1 MAVDFSK
8 SKTRENLMRAFA
20 GESQARNRYT
30 IAAKQASRDNLYSIS
45 QIFLFTADQE
55 RAHAEV
61 FYELLRGQTEQTI
74 EICGGYP
81 VNLAENVTD
90 LLKSAVHNE
99 MQEFEDV
106 YPEFAKIAKEE
117 GFDQAAGAFDM
128 IAKVE
133 AVHGRRFALLA
144 ELLGKNQYFENPDG
158 GEWMCMNCGHIQK
171 GRGPDVGVRNRGAE
185 RTLPSGKR
193 SFNWKSH
200 GTAEGR
206 RVRHGGRR

>member
-8 SKTRENLMRAFA
+8 SKTRENLM
-20 GESQARNRYT
+20 
-30 IAAKQASRDNLYSIS
+30 
-45 QIFLFTADQE
+45 
-55 RAHAEV
+55 AHAEV

-106 YPEFAKIAKEE
+106 YPQFSKIAKEE

-158 GEWMCMNCGHIQK
+158 GEWMCMNCGHIQ
-171 GRGPDVGVRNRGAE
+171 
-185 RTLPSGKR
+185 
-193 SFNWKSH
+193 
-200 GTAEGR
+200 
-206 RVRHGGRR
+206 

>member
-117 GFDQAAGAFDM
+117 GFDQASGAFDM

-171 GRGPDVGVRNRGAE
+171 GKMAPPVCPSCHYDRGYFIQVELAPYLMPE
-185 RTLPSGKR
+185 LI
-193 SFNWKSH
+193 
-200 GTAEGR
+200 
-206 RVRHGGRR
+206 

>member
-117 GFDQAAGAFDM
+117 GFDR
-128 IAKVE
+128 IAYLFEEVGKIEKEHEARYLKLLDNVE
-133 AVHGRRFALLA
+133 N
-144 ELLGKNQYFENPDG
+144 ELVFSKDG
-158 GEWMCMNCGHIQK
+158 DKIWKCRNCGHICIGKEAPKVCPVCEHPQSFFEIK
-171 GRGPDVGVRNRGAE
+171 AE
-185 RTLPSGKR
+185 
-193 SFNWKSH
+193 NY
-200 GTAEGR
+200 
-206 RVRHGGRR
+206 

>member
-90 LLKSAVHNE
+90 LLN
-99 MQEFEDV
+99 
-106 YPEFAKIAKEE
+106 
-117 GFDQAAGAFDM
+117 
-128 IAKVE
+128 AKVE

-171 GRGPDVGVRNRGAE
+171 GKMAPPVCPSCHYDRGYFIPVELAPYLMPE
-185 RTLPSGKR
+185 LI
-193 SFNWKSH
+193 
-200 GTAEGR
+200 
-206 RVRHGGRR
+206 

>member
-8 SKTRENLMRAFA
+8 SKTKENLMRAFA

-30 IAAKQASRDNLYSIS
+30 IAAKQSLKDNLYSIG
-45 QIFLFTADQE
+45 QIFLFTAEQE

-61 FYELLRGQTEQTI
+61 FYELLRSQSGQNI
-74 EICGGYP
+74 EICGAYP
-81 VNLAENVTD
+81 VDLSENVTD

-106 YPEFAKIAKEE
+106 YPEFAKVAKEE
-117 GFDQAAGAFDM
+117 GFAQAAGAFEM

-133 AVHGRRFALLA
+133 AVHGRRFALL
-144 ELLGKNQYFENPDG
+144 ENLLGKGQYFENPAG

-171 GRGPDVGVRNRGAE
+171 GKMAPPVCPSCHYERGYFIPVELAPYLMPE
-185 RTLPSGKR
+185 LI
-193 SFNWKSH
+193 
-200 GTAEGR
+200 
-206 RVRHGGRR
+206 

>member
-1 MAVDFSK
+1 MEHTTYRSKKGVCTMAVDFSK

-45 QIFLFTADQE
+45 QIFYSLSDQE

-106 YPEFAKIAKEE
+106 YPKQMKHFHTYGGEHKTAGQYELLVGGNPTLYVRSHEFA
-117 GFDQAAGAFDM
+117 
-128 IAKVE
+128 
-133 AVHGRRFALLA
+133 
-144 ELLGKNQYFENPDG
+144 
-158 GEWMCMNCGHIQK
+158 
-171 GRGPDVGVRNRGAE
+171 
-185 RTLPSGKR
+185 LPMPLTIK
-193 SFNWKSH
+193 K
-200 GTAEGR
+200 
-206 RVRHGGRR
+206 

>member
-117 GFDQAAGAFDM
+117 GFDR
-128 IAKVE
+128 IAKLFEEVGKIEKRHEERYMKLIGNIEDDLVFKKGEETVWICRNCGYVYVGDE
-133 AVHGRRFALLA
+133 APKVCPVCAHP
-144 ELLGKNQYFENPDG
+144 QSYFEHASQLILNY
-158 GEWMCMNCGHIQK
+158 I
-171 GRGPDVGVRNRGAE
+171 
-185 RTLPSGKR
+185 
-193 SFNWKSH
+193 
-200 GTAEGR
+200 
-206 RVRHGGRR
+206 

>member
-117 GFDQAAGAFDM
+117 GFD
-128 IAKVE
+128 
-133 AVHGRRFALLA
+133 RFALLA

-171 GRGPDVGVRNRGAE
+171 GKMAPPVCPSCHYDRGYFIPVELAPYLMPE
-185 RTLPSGKR
+185 LI
-193 SFNWKSH
+193 
-200 GTAEGR
+200 
-206 RVRHGGRR
+206 

>member
-106 YPEFAKIAKEE
+106 YPEFAKIAK
-117 GFDQAAGAFDM
+117 
-128 IAKVE
+128 VE

-171 GRGPDVGVRNRGAE
+171 GKMAPPVCPSCHYERGYFIPVELAPYLMPE
-185 RTLPSGKR
+185 LI
-193 SFNWKSH
+193 
-200 GTAEGR
+200 
-206 RVRHGGRR
+206 

>member
-117 GFDQAAGAFDM
+117 GFDQAAG
-128 IAKVE
+128 
-133 AVHGRRFALLA
+133 
-144 ELLGKNQYFENPDG
+144 KNQYFENPDG

-171 GRGPDVGVRNRGAE
+171 GKMAPPVCPSCHYERGYFIPVELAPYLMPE
-185 RTLPSGKR
+185 LI
-193 SFNWKSH
+193 
-200 GTAEGR
+200 
-206 RVRHGGRR
+206 

>member
-45 QIFLFTADQE
+45 QIFLFTVDQE

-117 GFDQAAGAFDM
+117 GFDHIAFLF
-128 IAKVE
+128 E
-133 AVHGRRFALLA
+133 AV
-144 ELLGKNQYFENPDG
+144 GKIEKEHEERYKKLVENLEG
-158 GEWMCMNCGHIQK
+158 GLVFSRDDERIWKCRNCGHIVIGK
-171 GRGPDVGVRNRGAE
+171 YAPEICPVCSHPRAYFEIKAE
-185 RTLPSGKR
+185 
-193 SFNWKSH
+193 NY
-200 GTAEGR
+200 
-206 RVRHGGRR
+206 

>member
-117 GFDQAAGAFDM
+117 GFDK
-128 IAKVE
+128 IAYLFE
-133 AVHGRRFALLA
+133 AVGKIEKEHEKHIILSRIREIENELEDLKQRKYYLEQELSDYNYLLRK
-144 ELLGKNQYFENPDG
+144 ER
-158 GEWMCMNCGHIQK
+158 MN
-171 GRGPDVGVRNRGAE
+171 NE
-185 RTLPSGKR
+185 
-193 SFNWKSH
+193 
-200 GTAEGR
+200 
-206 RVRHGGRR
+206 

>member
-1 MAVDFSK
+1 MEHTTYRSKKGVCTMAVDFSK

-117 GFDQAAGAFDM
+117 GFDQASGAFDKIDTQ
-128 IAKVE
+128 IA
-133 AVHGRRFALLA
+133 G
-144 ELLGKNQYFENPDG
+144 LGEISAIQDLYVAHSKAAIDG
-158 GEWMCMNCGHIQK
+158 
-171 GRGPDVGVRNRGAE
+171 
-185 RTLPSGKR
+185 
-193 SFNWKSH
+193 KSAS
-200 GTAEGR
+200 TAN
-206 RVRHGGRR
+206 

>member
-74 EICGGYP
+74 ETLWR
-81 VNLAENVTD
+81 VSS
-90 LLKSAVHNE
+90 KSCRKC
-99 MQEFEDV
+99 D
-106 YPEFAKIAKEE
+106 
-117 GFDQAAGAFDM
+117 
-128 IAKVE
+128 
-133 AVHGRRFALLA
+133 
-144 ELLGKNQYFENPDG
+144 
-158 GEWMCMNCGHIQK
+158 
-171 GRGPDVGVRNRGAE
+171 
-185 RTLPSGKR
+185 R
-193 SFNWKSH
+193 SSEKCS
-200 GTAEGR
+200 A
-206 RVRHGGRR
+206 

>member
-1 MAVDFSK
+1 M
-8 SKTRENLMRAFA
+8 
-20 GESQARNRYT
+20 
-30 IAAKQASRDNLYSIS
+30 
-45 QIFLFTADQE
+45 
-55 RAHAEV
+55 

-117 GFDQAAGAFDM
+117 GFDQASGAFDM

-133 AVHGRRFALLA
+133 AVHGRRFALLQNC
-144 ELLGKNQYFENPDG
+144 LGKNQYFENPDG
-158 GEWMCMNCGHIQK
+158 GEWMCMK
-171 GRGPDVGVRNRGAE
+171 L
-185 RTLPSGKR
+185 RTYPKR
-193 SFNWKSH
+193 EN
-200 GTAEGR
+200 GTACMSKLSL
-206 RVRHGGRR
+206 

>member
-30 IAAKQASRDNLYSIS
+30 IAANQAKQDNLYSIS

-99 MQEFEDV
+99 RKKVLTRQQE
-106 YPEFAKIAKEE
+106 
-117 GFDQAAGAFDM
+117 
-128 IAKVE
+128 
-133 AVHGRRFALLA
+133 HL
-144 ELLGKNQYFENPDG
+144 
-158 GEWMCMNCGHIQK
+158 
-171 GRGPDVGVRNRGAE
+171 
-185 RTLPSGKR
+185 T
-193 SFNWKSH
+193 
-200 GTAEGR
+200 
-206 RVRHGGRR
+206 